1 MPSIDLSQT
10 QALPVGTASDAVLA
24 ALQNQFGAV
33 RYNQQQ
39 SLRYPYYSNVA
50 YPAAGASQLQFF
62 GTSLGQSTAAITNIE
77 QPGTFG
83 NLSFLLQSISFDYWV
98 YAPATTGQ
106 PQTYT
111 TDATSIYTD
120 IVHGLTQG
128 GVFSLTIG
136 NLNWINLP
144 LPFMFAPPA
153 NGRLRREVSAGAMAF
168 SQAGLTPFAVTPSG
182 VNLPFADLERRA
194 TRKLNLKNPIFIAP
208 QQNFTAQIDYPF
220 GLIPIAA
227 TTVVTGSSVLYVT
240 CNFDG
245 TKFTPVG

>member
-1 MPSIDLSQT
+1 MPAINLSST
-10 QALPVGTASDAVLA
+10 QALPVGTTSDAVLA
-24 ALQNQFGAV
+24 ALQNQFGVV

-50 YPAAGASQLQFF
+50 YPAAGASQIQFF
-62 GTSLGQSTAAITNIE
+62 GTSLGQSTPQITNIE

-83 NLSFLLQSISFDYWV
+83 NLSFLLQSISFDFWV
-98 YAPATTGQ
+98 YNPATTGQ

-111 TDATSIYTD
+111 SDATSIYTD
-120 IVHGLTQG
+120 IVHGFTQG
-128 GVFSLTIG
+128 GVFGLTIG

-153 NGRLRREVSAGAMAF
+153 NGRLRRQISAGMFAF
-168 SQAGLTPFAVTPSG
+168 AQAGLTPFAVTGSQTS
-182 VNLPFADLERRA
+182 LAFADLERRA
-194 TRKLNLKNPIFIAP
+194 HRRLNLKNPIFIAP

-227 TTVVTGSSVLYVT
+227 TTVVTGGAVLYVT
-240 CNFDG
+240 CNLDG
-245 TKFTPVG
+245 TKYTPVG

>member
-1 MPSIDLSQT
+1 MPAINLSST
-10 QALPVGTASDAVLA
+10 QALPAGTTSDSVLA

-62 GTSLGQSTAAITNIE
+62 GTSLGQSTPAITNIE

-98 YAPATTGQ
+98 AAPATTGQ

-111 TDATSIYTD
+111 TDATAIYSD
-120 IVHGLTQG
+120 LVHGFAQA

-153 NGRLRREVSAGAMAF
+153 NGRLRREISQGALAF
-168 SQAGLTPFAVTPSG
+168 TQAGLTPFAVTAAG
-182 VNLPFADLERRA
+182 TNLCYADLERRA
-194 TRKLNLKNPIFIAP
+194 HRRLNLKNPIFIAP

-220 GLIPIAA
+220 GLVPIIA
-227 TTVVTGSSVLYVT
+227 TTVVAGGAVLYVT
-240 CNFDG
+240 CNLDG